1 MANKIKRTAR
11 FTKNVGENNM
21 NFIKYNIVN
30 IILTSVWITAGV
42 GVLLSE
48 SVSKIAYATLLIVF
62 IVTSI
67 SNMIFK
73 YYAIKK
79 DGE

>member
-1 MANKIKRTAR
+1 
-11 FTKNVGENNM
+11 M
-21 NFIKYNIVN
+21 NFIKYNVVN
-30 IILTSVWITAGV
+30 IILTSVWIIAGV
-42 GVLLSE
+42 SVLLSK